1 MSKFTLD
8 KLKELCDQNVSNS
21 VQTEDI
27 GDTGVQDPY
36 TAALNKDVSPIKEKL
51 LTTFAQLTPAPS
63 NENPENK
70 TDLVERED
78 SSSWLTNVKG
88 KLAKTVDSSLERYH
102 ELKAEREKAKLS
114 KFSESSLDLDDEHLL
129 ERKFSLSHSTSEISF
144 SEPPRSVKERPQS
157 EIFEFDPKEFEK
169 EGAMRSPSK
178 EIPIPDKT
186 EPIPISSSTP
196 TSTETPSKTKKKFGI
211 QSLFSRSNTPASSS
225 GNVAGSP
232 GTEEFKQEKIVE
244 KKQETPKRTVKQLF
258 SDYVHK
264 SGSETG
270 ISISPPKDLPLTDP
284 FSDSDMSLVITEK
297 GTPED
302 TEDISAEIEEG
313 VDAAEMSP
321 EEDGGVTMTTPNQSI
336 VTNQPLP
343 PQAYYNPPPALP
355 DLVSPILVAIL
366 AVANFILPTYIS
378 GFLTGAGIAM
388 VATYWLCCFL
398 YPSADSTNLS
408 PPEKSESIEI
418 HEAPA
423 IFQSWMNLLPPQL
436 HPYDIDTYDVRN
448 TISVRVS
455 VELHYLKIEY
465 PEWNIPK
472 RLSTDEIIPSDLKF
486 LYHSDHV
493 DLTRAKI
500 SLLPDGIAGKRMFS
514 KKYPIEIRP
523 LSFNESQQPQ
533 SLLKNRKLSRSKE
546 SINSEDSD
554 IFKDVVGTPPKN
566 SPTSETPDR
575 QVFYLFARSD
585 REKED
590 IYKVLTD
597 AHHFL
602 TDTVLDVARKEGAI
616 TEGIDRDAGG
626 RETVRERKTK
636 FNDFMARV
644 FENQKRNTEE
654 DLCIG
659 FINVFLNRI
668 FYDIHKSENVKT
680 MLKTRVYNKL
690 LKIKIT
696 QWFKSIELTEINM
709 GKTLPKICWVSNL
722 HQDDRGLWVEL
733 GVQYDGVASATIETC
748 GLIIGDEIPDSGSA
762 AVQLRALL
770 EETETALPVKQQQ
783 PEFRR
788 VSSRIVAAT
797 NSDEED
803 SAEEDSDSQELELP
817 VEQVVGSGGQSAA
830 EVNMS
835 RAKWWEV
842 IGKKEIVQNSLK
854 KLSNSEWFQQKTNK
868 KMTLQLE
875 VSSLK
880 GILVL
885 NIPPPPSDRL
895 WYSFKE
901 KPELGLR
908 IVPFYG
914 GEKLGMDNTFFSR
927 AINKIVNIVTHRLKE
942 EIHKFVLLPNMD
954 DIPIKIMDPFP
965 STNEIKS

>member
-8 KLKELCDQNVSNS
+8 KLKELRDQNVSHS
-21 VQTEDI
+21 AQIQTDESS
-27 GDTGVQDPY
+27 DTSDQDPY
-36 TAALNKDVSPIKEKL
+36 SAALNKDVSPIKEKL
-51 LTTFAQLTPAPS
+51 LTTFAQLTPNPS
-63 NENPENK
+63 TDLSENK
-70 TDLVERED
+70 TDFAERED

-114 KFSESSLDLDDEHLL
+114 KFSESSLDLDDEQLL
-129 ERKFSLSHSTSEISF
+129 ERRLSISRSTSEISF
-144 SEPPRSVKERPQS
+144 SEPSRSVKDRPQS
-157 EIFEFDPKEFEK
+157 EIFEFDPKEFDK
-169 EGAMRSPSK
+169 EGVMRSPNK
-178 EIPIPDKT
+178 DIPISDKT

-211 QSLFSRSNTPASSS
+211 QSLFSRSNTPASST

-232 GTEEFKQEKIVE
+232 GTEEV
-244 KKQETPKRTVKQLF
+244 KQETPKRTVKQLF
-258 SDYVHK
+258 SNYVHK

-284 FSDSDMSLVITEK
+284 FSDSEMSLVITP
-297 GTPED
+297 GED
-302 TEDISAEIEEG
+302 NEDVSAEIEEG

-321 EEDGGVTMTTPNQSI
+321 EDDGGVTMTTPNQSI
-336 VTNQPLP
+336 VTNQPLL
-343 PQAYYNPPPALP
+343 PQAYYNPPPTLP

-366 AVANFILPTYIS
+366 AVANLILPTYIS

-398 YPSADSTNLS
+398 YPSVDTTSLS
-408 PPEKSESIEI
+408 QPVKSEPIEI

-423 IFQSWMNLLPPQL
+423 VFQTWMNLLPHQFQ
-436 HPYDIDTYDVRN
+436 PYDVDTYEVRN
-448 TISVRVS
+448 TISVRIS

-472 RLSTDEIIPSDLKF
+472 RLSTDEIIPSDIKF

-533 SLLKNRKLSRSKE
+533 SLLKNRKHSRSKE

-566 SPTSETPDR
+566 SPSETPDR

-602 TDTVLDVARKEGAI
+602 TDTVLDVARREGAI

-626 RETVRERKTK
+626 RETVRERKAK

-770 EETETALPVKQQQ
+770 EETDTALPVKQQ
-783 PEFRR
+783 PEIRR

-817 VEQVVGSGGQSAA
+817 VEQVVGNGGQCAA
-830 EVNMS
+830 EVNLS

-842 IGKKEIVQNSLK
+842 IGKKEIVQNSIK
-854 KLSNSEWFQQKTNK
+854 RLSNSEWFQQKTNK

-880 GILVL
+880 GVLVL

-965 STNEIKS
+965 STNEVKT